1 MPGRGDLTASV
12 RKLKMIKSKIN
23 IWTVLAIGLLLLEVF
38 AIVLLG
44 SVYVNNHMY
53 RTASIVEFP
62 EGMYLTIKEDTI
74 LTYHDEEVLLPKG
87 SLVKPADSFADSVS
101 FYFAKDEKAF
111 KALTEMEEIEVLQ
124 RLDELGIIYFPHK
137 STSLFVEQAEL
148 DSMREEVIRR
158 NTAQREDIK
167 TKATI
172 YTVAISLCWLIIGG
186 LLVFW
191 LSKKGW
197 YALLYFIE
205 ILVILITALVIPN
218 VFTIF

>member
-1 MPGRGDLTASV
+1 MRSDGIVKGLE
-12 RKLKMIKSKIN
+12 MIKSKIN
-23 IWTVLAIGLLLLEVF
+23 IWTVLAVGLLLLEVL

-44 SVYVNNHMY
+44 SVYANNHMY
-53 RTASIVEFP
+53 STVSIVEFP

-87 SLVKPADSFADSVS
+87 SLVKPDDSFPDSVS

-111 KALTEMEEIEVLQ
+111 KALTEMDEGESML
-124 RLDELGIIYFPHK
+124 RLEELGIMYFSHN
-137 STSLFVEQAEL
+137 STSLFVEQAEI

-158 NTAQREDIK
+158 NKAQWKDIK

-172 YTVAISLCWLIIGG
+172 YTAAISLCWLIIGG
-186 LLVFW
+186 LLVFL

-197 YALLYFIE
+197 YALLYIIE
-205 ILVILITALVIPN
+205 ILVIIITALVIPN
-218 VFTIF
+218 VFMIF

>member
-1 MPGRGDLTASV
+1 MT
-12 RKLKMIKSKIN
+12 ISKID
-23 IWTVLAIGLLLLEVF
+23 IKLVLAIGLLLLEVLT
-38 AIVLLG
+38 IYLLG

-87 SLVKPADSFADSVS
+87 SLVKPADSFTESIS
-101 FYFAKDEKAF
+101 FYFAKDENAF
-111 KALTEMEEIEVLQ
+111 KALTEMDESESML
-124 RLDELGIIYFPHK
+124 RLEELGIMYFPHK

-148 DSMREEVIRR
+148 DSMREEVIRLKEA
-158 NTAQREDIK
+158 NREDIK

-172 YTVAISLCWLIIGG
+172 YTVAISLCWLLIGG
-186 LLVFW
+186 LLVFL

-197 YALLYFIE
+197 YALLYIIE
-205 ILVILITALVIPN
+205 ILVIIITALVIPN
-218 VFTIF
+218 VFMIF